1 MIFFI
6 ILTALSVS
14 IDSFVCGFSLAFTNK
29 KKLSIVL
36 GIVITVFI
44 MCLIT
49 NYFSLA
55 IEKILSQE
63 IANCGGLI
71 LIAIGVVNLINSQNK
86 TSCAVIQCKNGLKQ
100 SIVAGLAVGLDGAF
114 ANLSLAL
121 MGFNLF
127 YVPVII
133 ATFHGIMIYL
143 GITLAHTRLAKKFD
157 KIGII
162 PPLILILLGGYKIL
176 GLFI

>member
-1 MIFFI
+1 MIIFI

-14 IDSFVCGFSLAFTNK
+14 VDSFVCGFSLAFISK
-29 KKLSIVL
+29 KKINIVL
-36 GIVITVFI
+36 GITITVFI
-44 MCLIT
+44 MCLIA
-49 NYFSLA
+49 NYLSFALKTFFSQKVA
-55 IEKILSQE
+55 SY
-63 IANCGGLI
+63 GGII
-71 LIAIGVVNLINSQNK
+71 LIAIGVINLINDLKKNSN
-86 TSCAVIQCKNGLKQ
+86 TFIQYKNGLKQ
-100 SIVAGLAVGLDGAF
+100 SSVSGFAVGLDGAF

-121 MGFNLF
+121 MGLNFF

-133 ATFHGIMIYL
+133 AVFHGLMIYL
-143 GITLAHTRLAKKFD
+143 GITLAHTRLARKLG

>member
-29 KKLSIVL
+29 KKLNIVL
-36 GIVITVFI
+36 DIAITVFI

-49 NYFSLA
+49 NYLSFA
-55 IEKILSQE
+55 IEKIFSQE
-63 IANCGGLI
+63 VASCGGFI
-71 LIAIGVVNLINSQNK
+71 LIVIGVINLINAKK
-86 TSCAVIQCKNGLKQ
+86 TSTTIIKCKSGLKQ
-100 SIVAGLAVGLDGAF
+100 GIAAGLAVGLDGAF

-121 MGFNLF
+121 MGFNFF

-143 GITLAHTRLAKKFD
+143 GITLAHTRLAKKLD